1 MLSGIAD
8 ADGADFMADLEDFFF
23 DTNLED
29 LWGDDDT
36 PMSTI
41 L

>member
-8 ADGADFMADLEDFFF
+8 ADGADFMADLED
-23 DTNLED
+23 LC
-29 LWGDDDT
+29 GDDDT